1 MPKKQKSGLYRTKV
15 KIGVD
20 VTGKDIFKYVS
31 GRTKKELEDAKREVI
46 AHYISGETTASDCL
60 FGEFAVKWYKTK
72 IEPNLAASSC
82 ESYRTALNKDITPVF
97 GDRNLRAIGMMD
109 LQEFVNQ
116 YARYSETK
124 ITYIIASLNGIFE
137 LACANKI
144 LRENPM
150 AHVTKPKA
158 TPPEEKVALTTEQR
172 ECIAA
177 ECVRNPDALYMA
189 LMFYMGLRP
198 GEARGLQWGDID
210 WAKKTVHIQ
219 RDIDYKDGGKAGSLK
234 TEKSNRTV
242 PLPEPLQDLL
252 SNFRGLPDV
261 FIVRGK
267 KGGALAKTSAER
279 LWVQLMLNCRM
290 VEPVEESKYRATDIR
305 SKYRAIITPHT
316 LRHNYATVCWEN
328 GIDAYTTM
336 RLMGHASIKTTLDI
350 YTHLNEA
357 QMEKMHEKVDVLFS
371 KQSCKKVA
379 QAETAEIANYIK

>member
-1 MPKKQKSGLYRTKV
+1 
-15 KIGVD
+15 
-20 VTGKDIFKYVS
+20 
-31 GRTKKELEDAKREVI
+31 
-46 AHYISGETTASDCL
+46 
-60 FGEFAVKWYKTK
+60 
-72 IEPNLAASSC
+72 
-82 ESYRTALNKDITPVF
+82 
-97 GDRNLRAIGMMD
+97 MMD

-116 YARYSETK
+116 FARYSETK
-124 ITYIIASLNGIFE
+124 ITYIVASLNGIFE

-189 LMFYMGLRP
+189 LMFYIGLRP

-234 TEKSNRTV
+234 TEKSNRIV

-267 KGGALAKTSAER
+267 KGGALAKTNAER

-305 SKYRAIITPHT
+305 SKYRAIITPHI

-357 QMEKMHEKVDVLFS
+357 QMEKMHEKIDVLFQ

-379 QAETAEIANYIK
+379 QEEGSRQMEK